1 MNTSVWPFIANC
13 NHACGDEVRKT
24 TVQEE
29 ANEISRHGFFKIF
42 TQQKSSL
49 PPTKGSNQI
58 MAKGEDLQ

>member
-1 MNTSVWPFIANC
+1 LTGIN
-13 NHACGDEVRKT
+13 K
-24 TVQEE
+24 EE